1 MILLIKIYKKKYF
14 ESIFLIVSEPF
25 GNIILTFSNKSVLV
39 LIELETDEL
48 DDTDILD
55 DPELL
60 LMLFRIFIKL
70 SVLLLLLL
78 LAFDNIV
85 SLLFLLL
92 FKNLVAFNL

>member
-1 MILLIKIYKKKYF
+1 LIKYF

>member
-1 MILLIKIYKKKYF
+1 MILLITIYKKKYF

-85 SLLFLLL
+85 SLLFS
-92 FKNLVAFNL
+92 NQRW